1 MDSPL
6 KIKTKDVLTEKKNRN
21 GIHYSTIAEQVRT
34 FSEFKNINQLELA
47 SKIHRLISGD
57 IKRNGKKSPFKN
69 VLGKKGQVKNG
80 FYKIKTQK
88 RSEKEKIASSI
99 ATKIQFEH
107 TPINTSYTGKA
118 GEFAVT
124 SQLLFHGFNA
134 GIIAVDDGIDVV
146 AMKNNDLFYFQVKT
160 IVLTN
165 NRTLSTN
172 IKYASFTKYEKNKTF
187 YIIVFRHKVRT
198 GQVVNDLIIFSNQD
212 IRDLIAKKV
221 LSVNKENISFIFTID
236 AEKIILNGKEN
247 VSLYLNEFSRIN

>member
-6 KIKTKDVLTEKKNRN
+6 KIKTIEVLTEKINRS
-21 GIHYSTIAEQVRT
+21 GIHFSAIAEQVKS
-34 FSEFKNINQLELA
+34 FSEFKNVDQLEL
-47 SKIHRLISGD
+47 SEQIHRLIAGN

-99 ATKIQFEH
+99 ANKMPLEH
-107 TPINTSYTGKA
+107 IPISTVYIGKA

-124 SQLLFHGFNA
+124 SQLLFNGFNA
-134 GIIAVDDGIDVV
+134 GIIAVDEGIDVV
-146 AMKNNDLFYFQVKT
+146 AMRNNDLFYFQVKT
-160 IVLTN
+160 IVLDK
-165 NRTLSTN
+165 NRTLSTK
-172 IKYASFTKYEKNKTF
+172 IKYSSFLKYDKNKTF
-187 YIIVFRHKVRT
+187 YIIVFMHKVT
-198 GQVVNDLIIFSNQD
+198 SGQIVNDLIIFSNQD

-221 LSVNKENISFIFTID
+221 LSVSKESISFIFTID
-236 AEKIILNGKEN
+236 GDNIMLNGKEN